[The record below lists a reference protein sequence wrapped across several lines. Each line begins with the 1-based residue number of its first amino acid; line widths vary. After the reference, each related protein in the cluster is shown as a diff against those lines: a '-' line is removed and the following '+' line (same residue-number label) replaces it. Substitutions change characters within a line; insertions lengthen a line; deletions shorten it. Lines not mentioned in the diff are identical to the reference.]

1 MYKTKISVKYYTLK
15 KMSQYTCYIA
25 AIAALAVFLGQH
37 LRIITC
43 DCVIA
48 NIAGS
53 SSLLGAQLSHPVW
66 LWKSNLKCMCKKH
79 IKV

>member
-1 MYKTKISVKYYTLK
+1 MLYTKN
-15 KMSQYTCYIA
+15 MSRYTCYLA
-25 AIAALAVFLGQH
+25 AVAALAVFLGQH

-53 SSLLGAQLSHPVW
+53 ASLLGAQLSHPV
-66 LWKSNLKCMCKKH
+66 
-79 IKV
+79 